1 MACYAP
7 FTGAGYP
14 NLVCT
19 KSGYLV
25 VAKRGPGLT
34 LAISTDGGVNWDQGT
49 MIDYQGAFNGR
60 MVEVEPDVVL
70 VVYPEA
76 MDDKRPAYV
85 RAQLIR
91 ITPDGPTPVR
101 PQSAGECFPGGGGA

>member
-1 MACYAP
+1 
-7 FTGAGYP
+7 
-14 NLVCT
+14 
-19 KSGYLV
+19 
-25 VAKRGPGLT
+25 
-34 LAISTDGGVNWDQGT
+34 
-49 MIDYQGAFNGR
+49 

-91 ITPDGPTPVR
+91 ITPDGPVPIR
-101 PQSAGECFPGGGGA
+101 P